1 MCLPVLSPRS
11 ITLCGV
17 KSTHHHPRGKGP
29 SLAHAAAIPLIL
41 LEQRQNFI
49 HLYLSIFLALQIG
62 SLDIIRS
69 TYQQINKSSPWI
81 FTRSS
86 PSILSF
92 FLTLNIFMAS
102 ITTPKILQDHKNS
115 GNDDNGY
122 EVISRQDIQA
132 AIAKTVELR
141 TLHAALMQG
150 NSPAKLRLPTVA
162 SPVFPNFTAQDYPV
176 FTPVSIA
183 FLPLFVFLDEIRY
196 FDG

>member
-1 MCLPVLSPRS
+1 MLCVCLCFHHVLF
-11 ITLCGV
+11 TLCGV
-17 KSTHHHPRGKGP
+17 KSTPHPRGKGP

-49 HLYLSIFLALQIG
+49 HLYLSIFLALQNWFTGYYSIYL
-62 SLDIIRS
+62 SADKQIQPLDFHKVI
-69 TYQQINKSSPWI
+69 P
-81 FTRSS
+81 FD
-86 PSILSF
+86 SF

-183 FLPLFVFLDEIRY
+183 FLPLFVFLDEIGY

>member
-1 MCLPVLSPRS
+1 
-11 ITLCGV
+11 
-17 KSTHHHPRGKGP
+17 
-29 SLAHAAAIPLIL
+29 
-41 LEQRQNFI
+41 
-49 HLYLSIFLALQIG
+49 
-62 SLDIIRS
+62 
-69 TYQQINKSSPWI
+69 
-81 FTRSS
+81 
-86 PSILSF
+86 
-92 FLTLNIFMAS
+92 MAS

-183 FLPLFVFLDEIRY
+183 FLPLFVFLDEIGY